1 MPEDS
6 PGPGKPE
13 RTACFSHGAG
23 ICLGAQTE
31 KERQYGPISMNIG
44 SQVLMGNWVAARRCR
59 RRSMEGHSP
68 LEAGQYPAGQTRQEA
83 AAHDG
88 MKNLVALY

>member
-1 MPEDS
+1 
-6 PGPGKPE
+6 
-13 RTACFSHGAG
+13 
-23 ICLGAQTE
+23 
-31 KERQYGPISMNIG
+31 MNIG